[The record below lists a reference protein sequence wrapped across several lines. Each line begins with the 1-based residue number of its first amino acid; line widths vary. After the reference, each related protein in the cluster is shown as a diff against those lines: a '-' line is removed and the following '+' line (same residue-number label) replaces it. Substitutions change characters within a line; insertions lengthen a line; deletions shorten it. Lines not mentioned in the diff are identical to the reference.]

1 MKTKLITTILTL
13 SGLCVFAQP
22 AADLSETRPRNDVSV
37 NLMGDASILSINYER
52 LLVVLPNFLLAG
64 KFGLGFNKED
74 LFSFCLSATC
84 ESSPIKTYVTLP
96 HHLTANMG
104 GKKKFMEFGLGG
116 TIYGGGYVF
125 YGTGGFR
132 IQPLESE
139 KVVFRIFLQ
148 RLIFQTSSS
157 DIIFSPFGLSL
168 GVAL

>member
-1 MKTKLITTILTL
+1 MKTKLIAAILTL

-22 AADLSETRPRNDVSV
+22 AVDLSETRPRNDVSI
-37 NLMGDASILSINYER
+37 NLMGDASILSVNYER
-52 LLVVLPNFLLAG
+52 LLVVSPNFLLAG

-74 LFSFCLSATC
+74 LFTFCLSPPC
-84 ESSPIKTYVTLP
+84 ELSPIKTYFTLP

-104 GKKKFMEFGLGG
+104 GNKKFMEIGIGG
-116 TIYGGGYVF
+116 TIYGGGYVL

-139 KVVFRIFLQ
+139 KLVFRIFLQ
-148 RLIFQTSSS
+148 RRIFQASSS
-157 DIIFSPFGLSL
+157 DIIFIPFGLSL